1 MEKETVVT
9 EEYANSMN
17 KMINA
22 WHEAQ
27 EYWLVNF
34 LLNLLGYGI
43 LLVPGYFL
51 IRFLQ
56 KMPEVERGDCK
67 NS

>member
-1 MEKETVVT
+1 MEKGTAVT
-9 EEYANSMN
+9 EEDANAMN

-34 LLNLLGYGI
+34 LLNLLVYGI

-51 IRFLQ
+51 IRCLQ

-67 NS
+67 DS